1 MVKGTMEA
9 IHLLRE
15 GQEAEKELEM
25 LRKLLGP
32 TPDVPHQSLTAGFHS
47 FILILSNCDSLTEA
61 RLATHFPKVP
71 PLNATLETKI

>member
-47 FILILSNCDSLTEA
+47 FILIL
-61 RLATHFPKVP
+61 
-71 PLNATLETKI
+71 